1 MTRETGGFEVASKI
15 TLVLQANRLVLLRPF
30 KYKNGE
36 KKGIDKSLVQPK
48 MTADP
53 YEILTTYQY
62 FNYFL
67 TDKMLEENAF
77 ENNQYHIQGH
87 GEALKPQFFGQELE
101 KVIDEI
107 LGWCPDYEILGW
119 CPAGPVL
126 PHGENVP
133 L

>member
-1 MTRETGGFEVASKI
+1 
-15 TLVLQANRLVLLRPF
+15 
-30 KYKNGE
+30 
-36 KKGIDKSLVQPK
+36 
-48 MTADP
+48 
-53 YEILTTYQY
+53 
-62 FNYFL
+62 
-67 TDKMLEENAF
+67 MLEENAF

-126 PHGENVP
+126 PHGEKVP